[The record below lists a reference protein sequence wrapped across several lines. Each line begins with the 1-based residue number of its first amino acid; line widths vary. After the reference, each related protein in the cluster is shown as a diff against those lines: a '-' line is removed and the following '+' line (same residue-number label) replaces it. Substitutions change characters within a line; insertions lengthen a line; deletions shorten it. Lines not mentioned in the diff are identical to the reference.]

1 MSCNLPQIHL
11 LLHNPWLCSG
21 KGKDWEAMSKHALV
35 FNLLRLV
42 CDVNNYFLVHLH
54 VKRNVRTRICMRCYL
69 FPNLTLSQKVPHIC
83 RNGRHFS
90 SNLECD
96 KTHTHTH
103 SWLAPRVNML
113 EALLMLKM
121 LYILSHNIVIDTSI
135 PFKMVTML
143 DLVTNILHSYW
154 LYSPHC
160 TCDSFIFATES
171 LYLLISLTY
180 LFFFPLLVS
189 LSSGNHLFF
198 LCIYTCLFCLFICSF
213 RFHI

>member
-1 MSCNLPQIHL
+1 MYGPEFAWDATSSPIWHFHRKFPISVEMVDTLVQIL
-11 LLHNPWLCSG
+11 S
-21 KGKDWEAMSKHALV
+21 V
-35 FNLLRLV
+35 
-42 CDVNNYFLVHLH
+42 
-54 VKRNVRTRICMRCYL
+54 TR
-69 FPNLTLSQKVPHIC
+69 
-83 RNGRHFS
+83 
-90 SNLECD
+90 
-96 KTHTHTH
+96 HTH

-154 LYSPHC
+154 LYSPYC

-180 LFFFPLLVS
+180 LFFFPLLLS